1 MSNVYVGVDCSLRK
15 PGLTVLTADA
25 VIYCGSLKTKS
36 SGAERLNTIA
46 CYITDRLAG
55 HVVISS
61 AIEGPSLKSQHREFD
76 LGEGSG
82 VAKLILFR
90 ASLGAAE
97 PLVVPPTQLKLYA
110 AGNGNADKDDV
121 IHWVKE
127 AWRYDVGDDDDAADS
142 FALAHLAR
150 SLDLGAGKRRCEAQ
164 VVHDILHPDANKAVR
179 VKHRRSKENI

>member
-25 VIYCGSLKTKS
+25 VIYCGSLKIKS
-36 SGAERLNTIA
+36 SGAARLDAIA
-46 CYITDRLAG
+46 YYIADRLAG
-55 HVVISS
+55 HLVAGS

-82 VAKLILFR
+82 AAKLILFR
-90 ASLGAAE
+90 ASLGSAE

-110 AGNGNADKDDV
+110 TGNGNTGKDDV

-127 AWRYDVGDDDDAADS
+127 AWGYNVGGDDDAADS

-150 SLDLGAGKRRCEAQ
+150 ALDLGGVKRRCEAQ
-164 VVHDILHPDANKAVR
+164 VVHDILHPGAAKPR